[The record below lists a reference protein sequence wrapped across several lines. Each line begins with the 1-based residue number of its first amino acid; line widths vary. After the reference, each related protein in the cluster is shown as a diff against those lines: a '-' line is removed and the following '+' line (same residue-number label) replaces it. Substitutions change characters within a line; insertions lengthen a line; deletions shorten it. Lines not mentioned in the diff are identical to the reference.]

1 MNRTPVLF
9 LLTLTLALPSSVLG
23 DEYEVY
29 VGGPDCGVDL
39 VYRDGGFVCGYPGG
53 ILWGLDYIPIDGCCN
68 DIALIPLPHAD
79 TEVINQASVRLEE
92 FGEIFI
98 AMQEMELERVEDP
111 GAVVWVVEAED
122 DVTPESIL
130 TMTQYLRNKA
140 GFVRESWLGF
150 VSDRVLAL
158 TGWGALFV
166 EIEDGSLGLAEYQP
180 YGYSAH
186 SLLLEWG
193 VIAEGEEYSD
203 HPEANGV
210 AEWMTTEGIS
220 PIVEGNFTLGYAIKF
235 D

>member
-1 MNRTPVLF
+1 MNRTSVCF
-9 LLTLTLALPSSVLG
+9 LLTLTLALPSSALG
-23 DEYEVY
+23 YEYEVY

-39 VYRDGGFVCGYPGG
+39 IYRDGGFVCGYPGG

-79 TEVINQASVRLEE
+79 TEVINQASVRLEG

-98 AMQEMELERVEDP
+98 AMREMELEPVEDR
-111 GAVVWVVEAED
+111 GAVVWVVEAGD
-122 DVTPESIL
+122 DVPPESIL
-130 TMTQYLRNKA
+130 VMTQYLRAKA
-140 GFVRESWLGF
+140 AFVRESWLNF
-150 VSDRVLAL
+150 VTDKTLAL

-166 EIEDGSLGLAEYQP
+166 EIVDGSLGNAVYQP

-186 SLLLEWG
+186 TMLRDWG
-193 VIAEGEEYSD
+193 VIANDEEYAD

-220 PIVEGNFTLGYAIKF
+220 PIVEGSFTLGYALKF

>member
-9 LLTLTLALPSSVLG
+9 LLTLTLAFPFSALG
-23 DEYEVY
+23 YEYEVY
-29 VGGPDCGVDL
+29 IGGPDCGVDL
-39 VYRDGGFVCGYPGG
+39 IYRDGELVDGSPGG
-53 ILWGLDYIPIDGCCN
+53 LRWNLAYIPIDGCCN

-79 TEVINQASVRLEE
+79 TEVINQASVRLGE
-92 FGEIFI
+92 FGEVFI
-98 AMQEMELERVEDP
+98 AMREMELEPVEEP

-122 DVTPESIL
+122 DVLPESIL
-130 TMTQYLRNKA
+130 TMTQYLRAKA
-140 GFVRESWLGF
+140 AFVRESWLNF
-150 VSDRVLAL
+150 VADKTLAL

-166 EIEDGSLGLAEYQP
+166 EIVDGSLGHAVYQP

-186 SLLLEWG
+186 TMLRDWG
-193 VIAEGEEYSD
+193 VIANDEEYAD

-220 PIVEGNFTLGYAIKF
+220 PIVEGSFTLGYAIKF